1 MTGLPIVACPVCGTK
16 IPLEVWIACTA
27 TRDAFLALASL
38 HPSQRLPMTALRY
51 TSLFAPAR
59 QTMRWERIADVLRE
73 VGELVATG
81 RVDWKH
87 QTLPAPLD
95 YWLGGMEALLAKAD
109 LRRPL
114 ANHNYLKAVVAG
126 MSDQA
131 EAKAEVRTEQTR
143 QGVAGTG
150 GAAAR
155 AERTGKAEM
164 PQSIKAQLAQFTQP
178 KGGKE

>member
-27 TRDAFLALASL
+27 TREAFLALASL
-38 HPSQRLPMTALRY
+38 HPSQRLPWTAMRY
-51 TSLFAPAR
+51 AALFAPAR

-73 VGELVATG
+73 IGELVSSG
-81 RVDWKH
+81 RVEWKH

-95 YWLGGMEALLAKAD
+95 YWLNGMEALLAKTD

-114 ANHNYLKAVVAG
+114 SNHNYLKAVVAG

-131 EAKAEVRTEQTR
+131 
-143 QGVAGTG
+143 
-150 GAAAR
+150 AAA
-155 AERTGKAEM
+155 
-164 PQSIKAQLAQFTQP
+164 Q
-178 KGGKE
+178 

>member
-1 MTGLPIVACPVCGTK
+1 MTGLPIVACPVCGTR

-27 TRDAFLALASL
+27 TREAFTALAKL
-38 HPSQRLPMTALRY
+38 HPSQRLPWTAMRY
-51 TSLFAPAR
+51 AALFGPAK

-73 VGELVATG
+73 IGELISTG
-81 RVDWKH
+81 RVEWKH
-87 QTLPAPLD
+87 QTLAAPLD
-95 YWLGGMEALLAKAD
+95 YWLNGMEALLAKTD

-131 EAKAEVRTEQTR
+131 AAQVEQRIEQTR

-155 AERTGKAEM
+155 AERTGKTEM
-164 PQSIKAQLAQFTQP
+164 PTSIREQLKQATIP
-178 KGGKE
+178 KGAK